1 MEKISVWRLMAETV
15 NSPISIADVQK
26 FNGIDEAKVA
36 NGHYPTFGVTVQF
49 SYLRQPVTHPG
60 VRYSASKLA
69 IQNLN

>member
-36 NGHYPTFGVTVQF
+36 NGQLPTIALFKPMAGEG
-49 SYLRQPVTHPG
+49 PC
-60 VRYSASKLA
+60 AA
-69 IQNLN
+69 IQR